1 MTTIARLEQW
11 KDSGLMTGEQF
22 EAIAR
27 IVRKDRFSIFVELNA
42 LLYLGVVSLIA
53 GVGWVIQEYFAN
65 VGDAAIISSLTLL
78 LFASFYYCF
87 TRSLPFST
95 TQIESPN
102 IAFDYVLYG
111 GCLLFG
117 LE

>member
-1 MTTIARLEQW
+1 MRC
-11 KDSGLMTGEQF
+11 
-22 EAIAR
+22 
-27 IVRKDRFSIFVELNA
+27 SI
-42 LLYLGVVSLIA
+42 GVVSLIA

-65 VGDAAIISSLTLL
+65 VGDAAIDFLANAAVVSIL
-78 LFASFYYCF
+78 YYCF

-117 LE
+117 LEVAYIENRFLS